1 MSESTRLMIWLIALD
16 FLLIASY
23 FIFFGSLSYE
33 RELKLAL
40 STSLS
45 AITMVVISILHSF
58 KNYTFLWLTYP
69 ICILLGWWGFSRE
82 LYFLSGGIYQLAY
95 EDIQWYGQS
104 WFHII
109 ISIIILTISFFCYL
123 QKLKQ

>member
-23 FIFFGSLSYE
+23 FIFFGSLSYD

-40 STSLS
+40 STSLP
-45 AITMVVISILHSF
+45 AITMVLTSIVHSF
-58 KNYTFLWLTYP
+58 RNYTILWLIYP
-69 ICILLGWWGFSRE
+69 ICVLLGWLGFSEE

-95 EDIQWYGQS
+95 EDIKWYGQS
-104 WFHII
+104 WFHNI
-109 ISIIILTISFFCYL
+109 ISITILTISIFCYF
-123 QKLKQ
+123 QKLE